1 MLPKWFRRAVKRVI
15 RVETSFIRAAILNLL
30 DEIKIAKMT
39 RDSGRS
45 FQRLKGKKG
54 LKVELGGGRN
64 PRSGWVNIDLAV
76 RFPPDADPIM
86 DSDTVI
92 INYDLRGGLP
102 LEEGSCD
109 YIYSVHFFEHLEYR
123 HGLKLMRDCYRALRP
138 GGTFRIVLPNFRR
151 AFEAYLRGDSKYF
164 DLVDIREKLPEVEP
178 GTETLVDHINY
189 GVYQRG
195 EHKCIYDEE
204 KIILILQKIGYRSV
218 ALSSYQE
225 GMDPDSPSRRR
236 YSFYV
241 EAVK

>member
-76 RFPPDADPIM
+76 RFPPDVDPIM

-123 HGLKLMRDCYRALRP
+123 HGLKLMRDCHRALRA

-225 GMDPDSPSRRR
+225 GIDPDSLSRLR

>member
-1 MLPKWFRRAVKRVI
+1 MLPKSFKRAVKRVI

-39 RDSGRS
+39 RDSDRS

-64 PRSGWVNIDLAV
+64 PRSGWVNIDLSV
-76 RFPPDADPIM
+76 RFPPDVDPIM

-138 GGTFRIVLPNFRR
+138 GGVFRIALPNFRGL
-151 AFEAYLRGDSKYF
+151 FDAYLQGDYKYVE
-164 DLVDIREKLPEVEP
+164 LIDILKKLPWVEP

-189 GVYQRG
+189 GVYQYG

-204 KIILILQKIGYRSV
+204 KIILILHRIGFRSV
-218 ALSSYQE
+218 APSSYQE
-225 GMDPDSPSRRR
+225 GMDSDAPSRQR